1 MNCYKM
7 DFSCFSHWVN
17 LVVFESQ
24 KLLKSGTNFICLE
37 NELNLVK
44 LALKITSKPPPSTL
58 KPTLPPPAVDSIS
71 DKKTW
76 FKDIFF
82 SLNDIFL
89 SRPVSTACPKDSI
102 GAWGIKGG
110 GL

>member
-24 KLLKSGTNFICLE
+24 KLLESGTNFICLE
-37 NELNLVK
+37 VELNLVPV
-44 LALKITSKPPPSTL
+44 ALQFTPKPPPSTL

-82 SLNDIFL
+82 SFNDIFL
-89 SRPVSTACPKDSI
+89 SRPVSTA
-102 GAWGIKGG
+102 GGGIKGG

>member
-1 MNCYKM
+1 MKCYLMN
-7 DFSCFSHWVN
+7 FSCFSHWVN

-24 KLLKSGTNFICLE
+24 KLLESGTNFICLE

-44 LALKITSKPPPSTL
+44 LALKSTSKPPPSTL

-89 SRPVSTACPKDSI
+89 SRLVSTA
-102 GAWGIKGG
+102 GGGIKGG